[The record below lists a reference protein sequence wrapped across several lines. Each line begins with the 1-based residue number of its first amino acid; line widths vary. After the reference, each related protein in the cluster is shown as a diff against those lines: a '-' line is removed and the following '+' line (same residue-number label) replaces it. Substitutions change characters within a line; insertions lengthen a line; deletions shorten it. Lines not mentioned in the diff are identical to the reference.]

1 MSAFPH
7 RAAQCFQYHGNK
19 MHGDGSPEVSL
30 IEFQEGIK
38 IRHLLGTRGTEP
50 QTAEASAG
58 DDA

>member
-1 MSAFPH
+1 
-7 RAAQCFQYHGNK
+7 

-38 IRHLLGTRGTEP
+38 IRHLMGTRGTEP